1 MAEKKTIVCSEV
13 LAGGNPN
20 FPLFSQVSESFG
32 YQVVHVRNED
42 LALRYLKEKESDILF
57 CDLALFTDDL
67 KRTLEEIGS
76 INELLSV
83 VVLVPNQKA
92 SLTFDRRIDSTLML
106 SLPAGLFE
114 VSVFSIYKYLWYKE
128 KLRNLTGITNPEFIK
143 KLLSDS
149 AHEINNVLTGMQGY
163 AELAQL
169 NPDDKKLV
177 QDSFQVVIDS
187 SYRVRNEIK
196 NLRAFARV
204 ENPLFDQVNLAEVL
218 GESIDLVKGQL
229 KSKNIELVKGI
240 EKNYVMIG
248 DYDQLVQVFFNLMND
263 VVNNVKEKGTAGLM
277 LSSSN
282 GQAVVRIQGEG
293 YEIGKDELGSLQR
306 IFSFNEP
313 VLKADSKEGKLENR
327 NVLSICNRIINNH
340 KGSIVVTKEESSK
353 LVYTVKVPVVHGDF
367 AVAKEE
373 EAAPRHAFEG
383 IENLDMEILIV
394 DDEEYVRNTI
404 YYLFDKKGCRVTLA
418 EDGEFGLSM
427 AKEKPFDLVFMDYL
441 MPKMGGMEAA
451 RKIHEHN
458 RDVKIVFITG
468 RDSLDE
474 NELYKAGVYACI
486 RKPFEMRELYDI
498 ARKVAMEKGL
508 ID

>member
-1 MAEKKTIVCSEV
+1 
-13 LAGGNPN
+13 
-20 FPLFSQVSESFG
+20 
-32 YQVVHVRNED
+32 
-42 LALRYLKEKESDILF
+42 
-57 CDLALFTDDL
+57 
-67 KRTLEEIGS
+67 
-76 INELLSV
+76 
-83 VVLVPNQKA
+83 
-92 SLTFDRRIDSTLML
+92 
-106 SLPAGLFE
+106 
-114 VSVFSIYKYLWYKE
+114 
-128 KLRNLTGITNPEFIK
+128 
-143 KLLSDS
+143 
-149 AHEINNVLTGMQGY
+149 
-163 AELAQL
+163 
-169 NPDDKKLV
+169 
-177 QDSFQVVIDS
+177 
-187 SYRVRNEIK
+187 
-196 NLRAFARV
+196 
-204 ENPLFDQVNLAEVL
+204 
-218 GESIDLVKGQL
+218 
-229 KSKNIELVKGI
+229 
-240 EKNYVMIG
+240 
-248 DYDQLVQVFFNLMND
+248 
-263 VVNNVKEKGTAGLM
+263 
-277 LSSSN
+277 
-282 GQAVVRIQGEG
+282 
-293 YEIGKDELGSLQR
+293 
-306 IFSFNEP
+306 
-313 VLKADSKEGKLENR
+313 
-327 NVLSICNRIINNH
+327 
-340 KGSIVVTKEESSK
+340 
-353 LVYTVKVPVVHGDF
+353 VYTVKVPVVHGDF